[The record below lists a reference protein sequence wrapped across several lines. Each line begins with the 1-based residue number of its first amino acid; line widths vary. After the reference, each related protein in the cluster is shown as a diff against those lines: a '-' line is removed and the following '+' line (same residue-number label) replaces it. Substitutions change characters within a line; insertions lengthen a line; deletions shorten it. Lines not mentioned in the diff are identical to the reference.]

1 MQALHDIGVPKEDVS
16 VIPLDHTV
24 KRELSG
30 SQVGVASDNA
40 ATGTCI
46 DTAAVLL
53 SVHEGAHSDV
63 LAALQKGGNCR
74 G

>member
-40 ATGTCI
+40 AT
-46 DTAAVLL
+46 
-53 SVHEGAHSDV
+53 VHEGAHSDV